1 MSTFPEIESET
12 LSVEYGQVAVS
23 RYAGLARSLTLD
35 VVDSAGTFT
44 GPFRARIALTEREAA
59 TVAAMLL
66 KHTDIV
72 AAAAAPRREHVVLP
86 INEWLSA
93 NRTRGHW
100 RKAAEHTD
108 QVRRDMFYT
117 LKKAGF
123 APFRRVILTM
133 TPHGKSA
140 LRHDP
145 GNLYPTV
152 KAAVDALVDARLLPN
167 DTAQYVEA
175 VTMNKPQPSDRRIE
189 FRMTSFRD
197 GAQING
203 RRTRR
208 PRPPTRGTS
217 R

>member
-1 MSTFPEIESET
+1 MNTFPEIDSET

-23 RYAGLARSLTLD
+23 RYPVLARPVTLD
-35 VVDSAGTFT
+35 VIHRDVDETL
-44 GPFRARIALTEREAA
+44 RARVTLTEREAA

-123 APFRRVILTM
+123 EPFHRVILTM

-175 VTMNKPQPSDRRIE
+175 VTMNKPQPSHRRCSTNLAKP
-189 FRMTSFRD
+189 RTSPSF
-197 GAQING
+197 
-203 RRTRR
+203 
-208 PRPPTRGTS
+208 S